1 MRKTVLLTALVLS
14 GLTGF
19 AQTTKNDDVRYDQY
33 GKKVDRNPLNAEMR
47 NGVLVFE
54 TPDQDYKLWYDI
66 RVQTDGQFFF
76 NDELN
81 PNGDGFTIRRAR
93 FAVKANLTKN
103 WYGEIDINVSN
114 GALELEDAIIQYNFT
129 NFLNGLTTRVGNFK
143 EQFSMSQTASSRYLN
158 FMERTMVVSAFT
170 PSRHLG
176 WDATYSGSRFL
187 LAGGVFF
194 QEIKDLEML
203 TFVEDNNKDF
213 GRDQG
218 YSLTGKAVL
227 QPFGDNKDYG
237 IHAAYAISYRTPK
250 TDVAPGEYGMARYS
264 TRSLSSINRKKYLD
278 TDLIPGLDHIVL
290 SNIELAGYY
299 GGLGVQSEIISNKT
313 YRNNGLDPLNMGGF
327 YVQGTYLLFG
337 GKQLYD
343 KAQGEFNQPERGKK
357 WGDVELALRYDYIN
371 MNDKDVFGG
380 SAEGYTAGLNF
391 YASRN
396 FKFQINYS
404 YVNHDRYASGKG
416 KLFVGHDVEGN
427 LTKNPSKVVES
438 DGKAGNDYGML
449 GVRCEID
456 F

>member
-1 MRKTVLLTALVLS
+1 MKKTVLLTALVLS
-14 GLTGF
+14 TLTGF
-19 AQTTKNDDVRYDQY
+19 AQTTDSDGVRYDQY

-54 TPDQDYKLWYDI
+54 TPNQDYKLWYDI

-93 FAVKANLTKN
+93 FAVKANLSKN

-129 NFLNGLTTRVGNFK
+129 NFLKGLNTRVGNFK

-203 TFVEDNNKDF
+203 TYVEDNNKDF

-278 TDLIPGLDHIVL
+278 TDLITGLDHIVL

-391 YASRN
+391 YAAKN

-416 KLFVGHDVEGN
+416 KLYVGHDVEGK
-427 LTKNPSKVVES
+427 LTKNPSQVVES

>member
-1 MRKTVLLTALVLS
+1 MKKTVLLTALVLS
-14 GLTGF
+14 TLTGF
-19 AQTTKNDDVRYDQY
+19 AQTTDSDGVRYDQY

-54 TPDQDYKLWYDI
+54 TPNQDYKLWYDI

-129 NFLNGLTTRVGNFK
+129 NFLEGLTTRVGNFK
-143 EQFSMSQTASSRYLN
+143 EQFSMSETASSRYLN
-158 FMERTMVVSAFT
+158 FMERAMVITTFA

-176 WDATYSGSRFL
+176 WDATYSGSRYL
-187 LAGGVFF
+187 LAGGIFF
-194 QEIKDLEML
+194 QEIKDLETL
-203 TFVEDNNKDF
+203 TYVEDNNKDF
-213 GRDQG
+213 GRGQG

-237 IHAAYAISYRTPK
+237 IHAAYGFSYRTPK

-278 TDLIPGLDHIVL
+278 TDLIQGLDHEVL
-290 SNIELAGYY
+290 SNIEFAGYY
-299 GGLGVQSEIISNKT
+299 GGLGVQSEILNSRT
-313 YRNNGLDPLNMGGF
+313 YRNNGLATLNMGGF

-343 KAQGEFNQPERGKK
+343 KAQGEFNQPEKGKK
-357 WGDVELALRYDYIN
+357 WGDVELALRYDYVN
-371 MNDKDVFGG
+371 LNDKDIFGG

-391 YASRN
+391 YAARN

-416 KLFVGHDVEGN
+416 KLYVGHDVEGN

>member
-1 MRKTVLLTALVLS
+1 MRKTVLLTALALS
-14 GLTGF
+14 VLTGF
-19 AQTTKNDDVRYDQY
+19 AQTTGNDEVRYDQY

-54 TPDQDYKLWYDI
+54 TPNQDYKLWYDI

-81 PNGDGFTIRRAR
+81 PNGDGFTIHRAR
-93 FAVKANLTKN
+93 FAVKANLSKN

-129 NFLNGLTTRVGNFK
+129 NFLEGLTTRVGNFK
-143 EQFSMSQTASSRYLN
+143 EQFSMSETASSRYLN
-158 FMERTMVVSAFT
+158 FMERAMVINTFA

-237 IHAAYAISYRTPK
+237 IHAAYGFSYRTPK

-264 TRSLSSINRKKYLD
+264 TRSLSSINRKKNLD
-278 TDLIPGLDHIVL
+278 TDLITGLDHEVL
-290 SNIELAGYY
+290 TNIELAGYY
-299 GGLGVQSEIISNKT
+299 GGLGVQSEIMNNKT
-313 YRNNGLDPLNMGGF
+313 YRNNGLDPLDMGGF

-357 WGDVELALRYDYIN
+357 WGDVELALRYDYVN
-371 MNDKDVFGG
+371 LNDKDVFGG

-391 YASRN
+391 YAAKN

-416 KLFVGHDVEGN
+416 KLYVGHDIEGN
-427 LTKNPSKVVES
+427 LTKNPAKVVEA

>member
-1 MRKTVLLTALVLS
+1 MRKTVLLTAFALS
-14 GLTGF
+14 VFTGF
-19 AQTTKNDDVRYDQY
+19 AQTKGSDEVRYDQY

-54 TPDQDYKLWYDI
+54 TPNQDYKLWYDI

-129 NFLNGLTTRVGNFK
+129 NFLEGLTTRVGNFK

-158 FMERTMVVSAFT
+158 FMERSMVVSTFT

-237 IHAAYAISYRTPK
+237 IHAAYALSYRTPK

-278 TDLIPGLDHIVL
+278 TDLITGLDHVVL

-299 GGLGVQSEIISNKT
+299 GGLGVQSEIIKNTT
-313 YRNNGLDPLNMGGF
+313 YRNNGLDPLDMGGF

-357 WGDVELALRYDYIN
+357 WGDVELALRYDYVN
-371 MNDKDVFGG
+371 LNDKDVFGG

-391 YASRN
+391 YAAKN
-396 FKFQINYS
+396 FKFQVNYS

-416 KLFVGHDVEGN
+416 KLYVGHDIEGN

-438 DGKAGNDYGML
+438 NGKAGNDYGML